1 LDLSTGPLLRAVYF
15 DWGEGVEG
23 RLLLVIHHLAVDGV
37 SWRIL
42 LEDLQRGYEQLR
54 AGQALELA
62 AKTTSYQRWAE
73 ELWQQAQ
80 SEAVAAEASYWLA
93 QSWEQVQG
101 LPRDYESGANLV
113 RSARS
118 VTVWLSA
125 AETAALLREVAE
137 AYHTQIQ
144 EVLLTGLVRAFNR
157 WSGAGALLVEVE
169 GHGREEEVVGGVD
182 LSRTVGWFTSVY
194 PKLLE
199 GSAEESLAT
208 TLKRVKEQVRET
220 PRRGLGYGM
229 LRYLNE
235 RAELREQLQRLP
247 RAEVSFNYLG
257 QFDQVVD
264 AESIFQGAEES
275 AGANRNEL
283 TKLNYLIEINS
294 SVNGGKLR
302 IAVTYSDTVY
312 KQATVEHLA
321 SLLVQALRE
330 IITHCSV
337 SEEASFI
344 PSDFPDADLSQVE
357 LEELMADLGR

>member
-1 LDLSTGPLLRAVYF
+1 MAEGEEWRQYNEERERVSFRRVELGVLGAAERAAALAREVQATQESLDLSTGPLLRAVYF

-194 PKLLE
+194 PQLLE

-264 AESIFQGAEES
+264 AESIFQGADPLDKSEDD
-275 AGANRNEL
+275 
-283 TKLNYLIEINS
+283 
-294 SVNGGKLR
+294 
-302 IAVTYSDTVY
+302 IAARHHL
-312 KQATVEHLA
+312 QATQPQIRL
-321 SLLVQALRE
+321 SL
-330 IITHCSV
+330 
-337 SEEASFI
+337 
-344 PSDFPDADLSQVE
+344 DAMVTGKKLKIVCTYD
-357 LEELMADLGR
+357 AARA